1 MRDKHQTTE
10 EPCELKGSC
19 TVLKSNGSCER
30 VVDFNRS
37 AHDAIAAIF
46 GSIRAKP
53 KYVLDADIAKCF
65 DQINHSQLLSKINAF
80 PTCRKQ
86 IKAWLKADIC
96 DFEKHERRTIR
107 IQTAYK
113 TLKRKH

>member
-37 AHDAIAAIF
+37 AHDCQKLLFLNLSSNKRGLEKRI
-46 GSIRAKP
+46 
-53 KYVLDADIAKCF
+53 LETDIEKCF
-65 DQINHSQLLSKINAF
+65 DRICHNFLMSQVIAPQKVKGQI
-80 PTCRKQ
+80 
-86 IKAWLKADIC
+86 
-96 DFEKHERRTIR
+96 
-107 IQTAYK
+107 
-113 TLKRKH
+113 